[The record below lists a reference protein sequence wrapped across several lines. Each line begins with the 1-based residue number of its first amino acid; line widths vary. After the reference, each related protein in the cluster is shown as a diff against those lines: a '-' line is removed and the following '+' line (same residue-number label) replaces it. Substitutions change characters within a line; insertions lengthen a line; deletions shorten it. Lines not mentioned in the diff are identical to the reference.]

1 MSYYFCIIGTKDNPL
16 FELEFG
22 TSKQGG
28 DGIARFPTEARQLN
42 PFIVHASLD
51 IVEEV
56 QWLNS
61 QMSVSTP
68 QIRAKY
74 LMWTT
79 SCRSSHV
86 LTVGSILRYLKRVDH
101 YASSHVSCFLT
112 PTSVK
117 FMLLHLPHPPNIAP
131 STISASQNPNIFPPF
146 GPYTTTAPPSSLLR
160 ASTSSSS
167 GNTAAIPNNPTS
179 PQTEEALRLF
189 FTEVYEAWVKAVMN
203 PLQNINK
210 TLGSPV
216 FKARVVTAGRKF
228 L

>member
-1 MSYYFCIIGTKDNPL
+1 MSYYFCIVGTKDNPL

-61 QMSVSTP
+61 QMLVSAP
-68 QIRAKY
+68 WLRAIHAMEIH
-74 LMWTT
+74 L
-79 SCRSSHV
+79 
-86 LTVGSILRYLKRVDH
+86 LTIGSMLRYLKRVDH
-101 YASSHVSCFLT
+101 FASSHVSCFLT

-117 FMLLHLPHPPNIAP
+117 FMLLHLPHPPNTAP
-131 STISASQNPNIFPPF
+131 STVSAAQNPNVFPPF
-146 GPYTTTAPPSSLLR
+146 GPYTTTTPPSSLLR

-203 PLQNINK
+203 PFQNINK

>member
-1 MSYYFCIIGTKDNPL
+1 MSYYFCIVGTKDNPL

-61 QMSVSTP
+61 QM
-68 QIRAKY
+68 
-74 LMWTT
+74 
-79 SCRSSHV
+79 
-86 LTVGSILRYLKRVDH
+86 YLKRVDH
-101 YASSHVSCFLT
+101 FASSHVSCFLT

-117 FMLLHLPHPPNIAP
+117 FMLLHLPHPPNTAP
-131 STISASQNPNIFPPF
+131 STVSASQNPNVFPPF
-146 GPYTTTAPPSSLLR
+146 GPYTTTTPPSSLLR
-160 ASTSSSS
+160 ASTSSST

-179 PQTEEALRLF
+179 PQAEEALRLF

-203 PLQNINK
+203 PFQSINK

>member
-1 MSYYFCIIGTKDNPL
+1 MSYYFCIVGTKDNPL

-61 QMSVSTP
+61 QM
-68 QIRAKY
+68 
-74 LMWTT
+74 
-79 SCRSSHV
+79 
-86 LTVGSILRYLKRVDH
+86 YLKRVDH
-101 YASSHVSCFLT
+101 FASSHVSCFLT

-117 FMLLHLPHPPNIAP
+117 FMLLHLPHPPNTAP
-131 STISASQNPNIFPPF
+131 STVSASQNPNVFPPY
-146 GPYTTTAPPSSLLR
+146 GPYTTTTPPSSLLR
-160 ASTSSSS
+160 ASASSSS

-203 PLQNINK
+203 PFQNINK

>member
-1 MSYYFCIIGTKDNPL
+1 MSYYFCIVGTKDNPI

-61 QMSVSTP
+61 QM
-68 QIRAKY
+68 
-74 LMWTT
+74 
-79 SCRSSHV
+79 
-86 LTVGSILRYLKRVDH
+86 YLKRVDH
-101 YASSHVSCFLT
+101 FASSHVSCFLT
-112 PTSVK
+112 PASVK
-117 FMLLHLPHPPNIAP
+117 FMLLHLPHPPNTAP
-131 STISASQNPNIFPPF
+131 STVSASQNPNIFPPF
-146 GPYTTTAPPSSLLR
+146 GPYTTTTPPSSLLR

-203 PLQNINK
+203 PFQNINK